1 MRLPVAVLDS
11 CVHYSAPLLDLFMWL
26 GLAELYVPKWTAS
39 IHEERMR
46 NVLKNRPH
54 LSPEKLRRTRDL
66 MDSHAIG
73 SLVEDYE
80 LLIPSLQLPDE
91 NDRHVLAAAIVFEAT
106 HIVNT
111 VYELKNPP
119 RTMAFHLDVLRIQRL
134 SQTAE
139 KHASLMLEIKR

>member
-11 CVHYSAPLLDLFMWL
+11 CVLYSAPLRDLFMWL

-39 IHEERMR
+39 IHDEWMR
-46 NVLKNRPH
+46 NVLKNRPD

-66 MDSHAIG
+66 MDLHAIG

-91 NDRHVLAAAIVFEAT
+91 NDRHVLAAAIVCAVTHLVTFNLSDFPTQTLASHGVEAI
-106 HIVNT
+106 HPDLFLINLI
-111 VYELKNPP
+111 E
-119 RTMAFHLDVLRIQRL
+119 H
-134 SQTAE
+134 
-139 KHASLMLEIKR
+139 